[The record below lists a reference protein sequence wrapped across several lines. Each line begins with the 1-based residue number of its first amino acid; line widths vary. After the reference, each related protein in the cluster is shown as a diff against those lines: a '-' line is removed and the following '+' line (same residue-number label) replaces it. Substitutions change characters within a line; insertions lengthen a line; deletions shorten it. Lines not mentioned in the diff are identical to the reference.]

1 MKLRIAP
8 SPTGQLHIGNART
21 ALFNWLYAKANN
33 GTFLVRIDDTDTE
46 RSTKEFQKD
55 ITENLKWLGLHWDE
69 GIEVGGS
76 HDSYKQSSRFDRYQ
90 EVAENLLSRNL
101 AYEDDGAIRFKVPN
115 DGSIEFKDYIRGD
128 MLFNLSDV
136 EDFVILRSD
145 KSPTYHLASTV
156 DDIDY
161 GITIIARGEDILS
174 STPKHIMLMKA
185 MDASLPDFCHLPLL
199 FGPDGKK
206 LSKRHGDTSV
216 EVFKNKGILSEA
228 MFNYLCLLGWS
239 PGNDLEQFDI
249 NTAISKFDLKN
260 VLPNSAI
267 FDEKKLLWLNGLYIR
282 STDIED
288 FQSTALSQIENDIQ
302 RSLFDE
308 EKSRLLKIFPSVQE
322 RIETLADLTQQV
334 MFLIDEPFVVDELD
348 WQDVNNEEAQKYLF
362 LLREEFINLDNF
374 SLDSIEI
381 VMRKT
386 LEEINVK
393 TKIGFQAARVSIT
406 GTKISP
412 PLFESVFALGREAVI
427 CLLYTSP
434 SPRDR
439 TRSRMPSSA

>member
-55 ITENLKWLGLHWDE
+55 IIENLKWLGLHWDE

-216 EVFKNKGILSEA
+216 EAFKNKGILSEA

-308 EKSRLLKIFPSVQE
+308 EKSRLLKIFTPVQE

-334 MFLIDEPFVVDELD
+334 MFLIDEPFVVNELD

-427 CLLYTSP
+427 ARLAESIEKL
-434 SPRDR
+434 
-439 TRSRMPSSA
+439 

>member
-21 ALFNWLYAKANN
+21 ALFNWLYAKAND
-33 GTFLVRIDDTDTE
+33 GTFLVRIDDTDIE
-46 RSTKEFQKD
+46 RSTNEFQKD
-55 ITENLKWLGLHWDE
+55 IIENLKWLGLYWDE

-76 HDSYKQSSRFDRYQ
+76 QDSYKQSSRFDRYQ

-115 DGSIEFKDYIRGD
+115 DGSIEFKDYVRGE
-128 MLFNLSDV
+128 MSFNLSDV

-161 GITIIARGEDILS
+161 EITIIARGEDILS

-216 EVFKNKGILSEA
+216 EAFKNKGILSEA

-282 STDIED
+282 SSDIED
-288 FQSTALSQIENDIQ
+288 FQATALLQIENDIQ
-302 RSLFDE
+302 RDLFDE
-308 EKSRLLKIFPSVQE
+308 EKSRLSIIFPSVQE

-362 LLREEFINLDNF
+362 SLREEFMNLDKF
-374 SLDSIEI
+374 SLESIETI
-381 VMRKT
+381 MRKI

-393 TKIGFQAARVSIT
+393 TKVGFQAARVSIT

-412 PLFESVFALGREAVI
+412 PLFESIFALGKEAVI
-427 CLLYTSP
+427 ARLAESIEKL
-434 SPRDR
+434 
-439 TRSRMPSSA
+439 

>member
-55 ITENLKWLGLHWDE
+55 IIENLKWLGLHWDE
-69 GIEVGGS
+69 GIDVGDS
-76 HDSYKQSSRFDRYQ
+76 HESYKQSSRFDRYQ
-90 EVAENLLSRNL
+90 EVAEDLLSRNL

-115 DGSIEFKDYIRGD
+115 DGSIEFKDYIRGK

-156 DDIDY
+156 DDVDY

-185 MDASLPDFCHLPLL
+185 MDTSLPDFCHLPLL

-216 EVFKNKGILSEA
+216 EAFKNKGILSEA

-282 STDIED
+282 STNIED
-288 FQSTALSQIENDIQ
+288 FQSTAFSQIENDIQ
-302 RSLFDE
+302 RDLFDE
-308 EKSRLLKIFPSVQE
+308 EKSRLSKIFPSVQE

-334 MFLIDEPFVVDELD
+334 MFLIDEPFIVDEID
-348 WQDVNNEEAQKYLF
+348 WQDVNNQEAQKYLF

-381 VMRKT
+381 IMRKK
-386 LEEINVK
+386 LEEINIK
-393 TKIGFQAARVSIT
+393 TKVGFQAARVSIT

-412 PLFESVFALGREAVI
+412 PLFESIFALGREAAI
-427 CLLYTSP
+427 ARLAESIEKL
-434 SPRDR
+434 
-439 TRSRMPSSA
+439 

>member
-216 EVFKNKGILSEA
+216 EAFKNKGILSEA

-412 PLFESVFALGREAVI
+412 PLFESIFALGREAVI
-427 CLLYTSP
+427 ARLAESIEKL
-434 SPRDR
+434 
-439 TRSRMPSSA
+439 

>member
-90 EVAENLLSRNL
+90 EVAENLLSKNL

-216 EVFKNKGILSEA
+216 EAFKNKGILSEA

-302 RSLFDE
+302 RDLFDE
-308 EKSRLLKIFPSVQE
+308 EKSRLSKIFPSVQE
-322 RIETLADLTQQV
+322 RIETLADLNQQI

-381 VMRKT
+381 IMRKT

-393 TKIGFQAARVSIT
+393 TKVGFQAARVSIT

-412 PLFESVFALGREAVI
+412 PLFESIFALGREAAI
-427 CLLYTSP
+427 ARLAESIEKL
-434 SPRDR
+434 
-439 TRSRMPSSA
+439 

>member
-90 EVAENLLSRNL
+90 EVAEDLLSRNL

-216 EVFKNKGILSEA
+216 EAFKNKGILSEA

-362 LLREEFINLDNF
+362 SLREEFINLDNF

-381 VMRKT
+381 IMRKK
-386 LEEINVK
+386 LEEMNIK
-393 TKIGFQAARVSIT
+393 TKVGFQAARVSIT

-412 PLFESVFALGREAVI
+412 PLFESIFALGREAVI
-427 CLLYTSP
+427 ARLAESIEKL
-434 SPRDR
+434 
-439 TRSRMPSSA
+439 

>member
-21 ALFNWLYAKANN
+21 ALFNWLYAKAND
-33 GTFLVRIDDTDTE
+33 GTFLVRIDDTDIE
-46 RSTKEFQKD
+46 RSTNEFQKD
-55 ITENLKWLGLHWDE
+55 IIENLKWLGLYWDE

-76 HDSYKQSSRFDRYQ
+76 QDSYKQSTRFDRYQ

-115 DGSIEFKDYIRGD
+115 DGSIEFKDYVRGE
-128 MLFNLSDV
+128 MSFNLSDV

-161 GITIIARGEDILS
+161 EITIIARGEDILS

-216 EVFKNKGILSEA
+216 EAFKNKGILSEA

-282 STDIED
+282 SSDIED
-288 FQSTALSQIENDIQ
+288 FQATALLQIENDIQ
-302 RSLFDE
+302 RDLFDE
-308 EKSRLLKIFPSVQE
+308 EKNRLSIIFPSVQE

-362 LLREEFINLDNF
+362 SLREEFINLDKF
-374 SLDSIEI
+374 SLESIETI
-381 VMRKT
+381 MRKI

-393 TKIGFQAARVSIT
+393 TKVGFQAARVSIT

-412 PLFESVFALGREAVI
+412 PLFESIFALGKEAVI
-427 CLLYTSP
+427 ARLAESIEKL
-434 SPRDR
+434 
-439 TRSRMPSSA
+439 

>member
-55 ITENLKWLGLHWDE
+55 IIENLKWLGLHWDE

-76 HDSYKQSSRFDRYQ
+76 HESYKQSSRFDRYQ

-216 EVFKNKGILSEA
+216 EAFKNKGILSEA

-308 EKSRLLKIFPSVQE
+308 EKSRLLKIFPPVQE

-334 MFLIDEPFVVDELD
+334 MFLIDEPFVVNELD
-348 WQDVNNEEAQKYLF
+348 WQDVNSEEAQKYLF

-412 PLFESVFALGREAVI
+412 PLFESIFALGREAAI
-427 CLLYTSP
+427 ARLAESIEKL
-434 SPRDR
+434 
-439 TRSRMPSSA
+439 

>member
-76 HDSYKQSSRFDRYQ
+76 NDSYKQSSRFDRYQ

-216 EVFKNKGILSEA
+216 EAFKNKGILSEA

-412 PLFESVFALGREAVI
+412 PLFESIFALGREAVI
-427 CLLYTSP
+427 ARLAESIEKL
-434 SPRDR
+434 
-439 TRSRMPSSA
+439 

>member
-216 EVFKNKGILSEA
+216 EAFKNKGILSEA

-362 LLREEFINLDNF
+362 LLREEFVNLDNF

-412 PLFESVFALGREAVI
+412 PLFESIFALGREAVI
-427 CLLYTSP
+427 ARLAESIEKL
-434 SPRDR
+434 
-439 TRSRMPSSA
+439 

>member
-76 HDSYKQSSRFDRYQ
+76 HDSYKQSLRFDRYQ

-216 EVFKNKGILSEA
+216 EAFKNKGILSEA

-302 RSLFDE
+302 RSLFDD

-412 PLFESVFALGREAVI
+412 PLFESIFALGREAVI
-427 CLLYTSP
+427 ARLAESIEKL
-434 SPRDR
+434 
-439 TRSRMPSSA
+439 

>member
-216 EVFKNKGILSEA
+216 EAFKNKGILSEA

-302 RSLFDE
+302 RTLFDE

-374 SLDSIEI
+374 SLDSIEN

-412 PLFESVFALGREAVI
+412 PLFESIFALGREAVI
-427 CLLYTSP
+427 ARLAESIEKL
-434 SPRDR
+434 
-439 TRSRMPSSA
+439 

>member
-90 EVAENLLSRNL
+90 EVAEVLLSRNL

-115 DGSIEFKDYIRGD
+115 DGSIEFKDYIRGEI
-128 MLFNLSDV
+128 LFNLSDV

-216 EVFKNKGILSEA
+216 EAFKNKGILSEA

-302 RSLFDE
+302 RTLFDE

-393 TKIGFQAARVSIT
+393 TKVGFQAARVSIT

-412 PLFESVFALGREAVI
+412 PLFESIFALGREAVI
-427 CLLYTSP
+427 ARLAESIEKL
-434 SPRDR
+434 
-439 TRSRMPSSA
+439 

>member
-21 ALFNWLYAKANN
+21 ALFNWLYAKAND
-33 GTFLVRIDDTDTE
+33 GTFLVRIDDTDIE
-46 RSTKEFQKD
+46 RSTNEFQKD
-55 ITENLKWLGLHWDE
+55 IIENLKWLGLYWDE

-76 HDSYKQSSRFDRYQ
+76 QDSYKQSSRFDRYQ

-115 DGSIEFKDYIRGD
+115 DGSIEFKDYVRGE
-128 MLFNLSDV
+128 MSFNLSDV

-161 GITIIARGEDILS
+161 EITIIARGEDILS

-216 EVFKNKGILSEA
+216 EAFKNKGILSEA

-282 STDIED
+282 SSDIED
-288 FQSTALSQIENDIQ
+288 FQATALLQIENDIQ
-302 RSLFDE
+302 RDLFDE
-308 EKSRLLKIFPSVQE
+308 EKNRLSIIFPSVQE

-362 LLREEFINLDNF
+362 SLREEFINLDKF
-374 SLDSIEI
+374 SLESIETI
-381 VMRKT
+381 MRKI

-393 TKIGFQAARVSIT
+393 TKVGFQAARVSIT

-412 PLFESVFALGREAVI
+412 PLFESIFALGKEAVI
-427 CLLYTSP
+427 ARLAESIEKL
-434 SPRDR
+434 
-439 TRSRMPSSA
+439 

>member
-216 EVFKNKGILSEA
+216 EAFKNKGILSEA

-412 PLFESVFALGREAVI
+412 PLFESILALGREAVI
-427 CLLYTSP
+427 ARLAESIEKL
-434 SPRDR
+434 
-439 TRSRMPSSA
+439 

>member
-216 EVFKNKGILSEA
+216 EAFKNKGILSEA

-302 RSLFDE
+302 RSLFED

-381 VMRKT
+381 IMRKT

-412 PLFESVFALGREAVI
+412 PLFESIFALGREAVI
-427 CLLYTSP
+427 ARLAESIEKL
-434 SPRDR
+434 
-439 TRSRMPSSA
+439 